1 MRDRNLLFGIRW
13 GVDQYD
19 TQRLCGGYS
28 SGLRGVAMRKITIEL
43 YANNEY
49 ALDERLKQIRWSINN
64 VIWPSSCF
72 SEGSRKR
79 LESGCI
85 EEETEYKLTDYE
97 YDKENPN
104 WRYGQRQDCVG
115 KWKMQVV
122 PDEEYVKF
130 QESPDL

>member
-1 MRDRNLLFGIRW
+1 
-13 GVDQYD
+13 
-19 TQRLCGGYS
+19 
-28 SGLRGVAMRKITIEL
+28 MRKFTVEF

-49 ALDERLKQIRWSINN
+49 AVRDRLKEIDNSISNI
-64 VIWPSSCF
+64 VWPVNYPYY
-72 SEGSRKR
+72 SEGTKSKKA
-79 LESGCI
+79 SGCI

-97 YDKENPN
+97 YDKQNPN
-104 WRYGQRQDCVG
+104 WRGGFTQDCVG

>member
-1 MRDRNLLFGIRW
+1 
-13 GVDQYD
+13 
-19 TQRLCGGYS
+19 
-28 SGLRGVAMRKITIEL
+28 MRKITIEL

-49 ALDERLKQIRWSINN
+49 ALDERLKQIRWDINN
-64 VIWPSSCF
+64 IIWPSSCF

-79 LESGCI
+79 LESGYI
-85 EEETEYKLTDYE
+85 EEEKQMLLSDYE
-97 YDKENPN
+97 YEKEDQT
-104 WRYGQRQDCVG
+104 WKYGSNYVTTA

>member
-13 GVDQYD
+13 GIDRYD
-19 TQRLCGGYS
+19 PQRLCGGYS
-28 SGLRGVAMRKITIEL
+28 SSLRGVAMRKITIEL

-49 ALDERLKQIRWSINN
+49 ALEERLKQIRWDINN
-64 VIWPSSCF
+64 IIWPSSCF

-104 WRYGQRQDCVG
+104 WRGGFTQDCVG

>member
-1 MRDRNLLFGIRW
+1 
-13 GVDQYD
+13 
-19 TQRLCGGYS
+19 
-28 SGLRGVAMRKITIEL
+28 MRKITIEL

-49 ALDERLKQIRWSINN
+49 ALDERLKEIRWAINKT
-64 VIWPSSCF
+64 VWPSCCF
-72 SEGSRKR
+72 TDGSRKH

-85 EEETEYKLTDYE
+85 EEEKQYQLSDYE
-97 YDKENPN
+97 YEKEDPTWNSCSN
-104 WRYGQRQDCVG
+104 YVTTG